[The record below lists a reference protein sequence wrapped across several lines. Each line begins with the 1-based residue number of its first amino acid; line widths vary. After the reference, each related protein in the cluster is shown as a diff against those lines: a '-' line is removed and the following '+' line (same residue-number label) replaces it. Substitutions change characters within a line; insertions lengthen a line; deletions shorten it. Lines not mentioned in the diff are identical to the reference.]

1 LIQDAFQDRVDTAI
15 LISADSDLVGP
26 VVAVQKLFPNK
37 RVVVACPPGRS
48 SMNLCKVAA
57 AHFKIGRASIAKSL
71 FPETVLSASGFA
83 LQRPVSWA

>member
-1 LIQDAFQDRVDTAI
+1 
-15 LISADSDLVGP
+15 
-26 VVAVQKLFPNK
+26 
-37 RVVVACPPGRS
+37 
-48 SMNLCKVAA
+48 MNLCKVAA